1 MTTNEKTS
9 TDGMDARVERGERKM
24 ATNGKMR
31 AARKIALVSGVF
43 FIITIIPAPIAA
55 FILYAPV
62 LNDPDYIVGGGGA
75 DTSVRLG
82 AFLEVI
88 IAIAIIG
95 TAVTLFPI
103 VKRQN
108 EGFALGYVAA
118 RVLESTVIV
127 VGIISVLSVV
137 TLRQDLAGAAGADA
151 ASLTSAG
158 KSLVAIHDWTFLL
171 GPGLLPG
178 VNGILLGYLMY
189 TSRLVPRPLALLGLV
204 GGPLLFA
211 SGIAVLLGVIEA
223 GSVWQGIA
231 SIPVAAFE
239 VTLGIWLI
247 VKGFYP
253 SAVASLST
261 NPDDGVLTGVHQP
274 AVVPSSGRVTSKG

>member
-1 MTTNEKTS
+1 VS
-9 TDGMDARVERGERKM
+9 SH
-24 ATNGKMR
+24 
-31 AARKIALVSGVF
+31 RKIALVTGVF

-62 LNDPDYIVGGGGA
+62 LNDPDYIVGAGA
-75 DTSVRLG
+75 DTIVKLG

-103 VKRQN
+103 VKREN

-118 RVLESTVIV
+118 RVFESTVIV
-127 VGIISVLSVV
+127 VSIISLLSVV
-137 TLRQDLAGAAGADA
+137 TLRQDFAGAADADA
-151 ASLTSAG
+151 ATLATAG

-171 GPGLLPG
+171 GPGLVPG
-178 VNGILLGYLMY
+178 VNGGLLGYLMY
-189 TSRLVPRPLALLGLV
+189 TSRLVSRPLALVGLV

-231 SIPVAAFE
+231 TIPVAAFE
-239 VTLGIWLI
+239 VLLGIWLI
-247 VKGFYP
+247 VKGFNP
-253 SAVASLST
+253 SAPLLTASDT
-261 NPDDGVLTGVHQP
+261 
-274 AVVPSSGRVTSKG
+274 